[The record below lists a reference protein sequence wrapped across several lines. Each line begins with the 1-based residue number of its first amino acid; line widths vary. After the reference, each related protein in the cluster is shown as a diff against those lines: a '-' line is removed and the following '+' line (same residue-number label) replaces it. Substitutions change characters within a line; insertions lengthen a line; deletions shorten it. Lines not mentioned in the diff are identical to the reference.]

1 VDWTTPLRGNWQWCY
16 TEPGGGKLNPTGEVE
31 LELPYYEDP
40 WRVTYVLPGPRSNIP
55 TLGWE
60 ARREGVDD
68 YRYLQTLREAIAPG
82 LASKSNSRR
91 RVAREAQGFLEE
103 LSRRA
108 RRTATPTPATQAELI
123 YNFLLQ
129 PDLTPAA
136 YDEMRRRTADYIVTL
151 QAR

>member
-1 VDWTTPLRGNWQWCY
+1 
-16 TEPGGGKLNPTGEVE
+16 
-31 LELPYYEDP
+31 
-40 WRVTYVLPGPRSNIP
+40 LPGPRSNIP

-68 YRYLQTLREAIAPG
+68 YRYLQTLREAIAAG
-82 LASKSNSRR
+82 VQSQNG
-91 RVAREAQGFLEE
+91 ARKRTAQEAQGFLEE

-108 RRTATPTPATQAELI
+108 RRTALPTPATQAELI

-136 YDEMRRRTADYIVTL
+136 YDEMRRRTADYIVRL